1 MIYHL
6 RRLLRQYQPFLK
18 PVIYE
23 GAGLVANPEADLYA
37 VLESLYPDA
46 EQLATVME
54 QLARLIVLHQ
64 KKELLSTEQYEAISQ
79 QIFWILGLKYTLP
92 HVGLVSMS
100 G

>member
-23 GAGLVANPEADLYA
+23 GAGLVANAEADFHA
-37 VLESLYPDA
+37 VLESLYPDT
-46 EQLATVME
+46 EQLATVTE

-64 KKELLSTEQYEAISQ
+64 KKDLLSTEQYEAVAQ

-92 HVGLVSMS
+92 HMGSVSMT